1 MIIILEQMED
11 LEEAVVAELDQDL
24 VVLVI
29 PLLLV
34 HLKEMMVVQ
43 VVQVYH
49 NQVLVVEEEL
59 VVQVLARQEDIQVE
73 QEVQEYLI

>member
-24 VVLVI
+24 EVLVI
-29 PLLLV
+29 LPQQI

-49 NQVLVVEEEL
+49 KQVLVVEEEL

-73 QEVQEYLI
+73 QEVQECLI

>member
-24 VVLVI
+24 EVLVI
-29 PLLLV
+29 LPQQT

>member
-24 VVLVI
+24 EVLVI
-29 PLLLV
+29 LPQQP

-49 NQVLVVEEEL
+49 KQVLVVEEEL

>member
-24 VVLVI
+24 EVLVI
-29 PLLLV
+29 LPQQT
-34 HLKEMMVVQ
+34 HHKEMMVVQ

-73 QEVQEYLI
+73 QEVQECLI

>member
-24 VVLVI
+24 EVLVI
-29 PLLLV
+29 LPQQI

-43 VVQVYH
+43 VVQAYH

-73 QEVQEYLI
+73 QEVQAYLI